1 MKKTKLF
8 LVIISLAFA
17 VAFCFGLAACGGVSG
32 TYKLEELSVTYKDE
46 VYTAKAGGDLV
57 VVEKVGETTST
68 YTYTV
73 SDKACVF
80 QFKSNGTYS
89 ITIELPVFSFQG
101 VTTSHDHFEGK
112 WEEQDGKIN
121 ILDDDGEVTN
131 TYTVDGNR
139 IVWEVE
145 GSYKVVLKK

>member
-1 MKKTKLF
+1 MKKKIAIVMF
-8 LVIISLAFA
+8 SILAVVVMA
-17 VAFCFGLAACGGVSG
+17 VSLAACGGVAG
-32 TYKLEELSVTYKDE
+32 TYKLEELSVTYKGE
-46 VYTAKAGGDLV
+46 VYTAKAGEDLV
-57 VVEKVGETTST
+57 VVDKVGETTST
-68 YTYTV
+68 FTYTI
-73 SDKACVF
+73 DEKACVF

-89 ITIELPVFSFQG
+89 IKIELPVFSFQG
-101 VTTSHDHFEGK
+101 VTTSHEHFEGK

-145 GSYKVVLKK
+145 GFYKVILKK